1 MRQRTSQRFPVLLG
15 LLAVLPL
22 GAATAA
28 ELPVVRTEQGDVRG
42 LVRDGMVVYHNL
54 PFASPPVG
62 PLRWRPP
69 QAPQPWS
76 GVRDATQFGH
86 ACAQEKVA
94 DFERFPKGMSEDCLY
109 LNVFKP
115 AQKRPSTALP
125 VMLWIHGGSFR
136 WGSAMDPA
144 FDGRALTA
152 EGVILVTIN
161 DRLDRF
167 GRFSHPSL
175 REQHADEP
183 QGNYALMDQLAALQW
198 VQRNIGRFGG
208 DPRRITIFGCSAG
221 GVSVDFLMSAPQS
234 RGLFAGAIAQSGSI
248 VPEGE
253 RRLSEKVGQTVSLD
267 EDGRRFAAHFDIAE
281 GADTAVRLRA
291 LTAEQVISYPQK
303 DFSMQPIVDGKVI
316 VDDPARV
323 FARGEQMRV
332 PFMSGAS
339 TYEASLIKPF
349 NLPLPLVL
357 NGMPLDRAR
366 LAYGNIDDPALK
378 DEYFKDS
385 LFMSSAYFLTREMR
399 KVNQRGYLYEYR
411 YVNEAQRGKASGA
424 YHCSETPRIFG
435 TTWRGEVA
443 SLEDRRMGDT
453 LRRLWVNFAKSGQP
467 SAPGVPVWA
476 PNEPQAPQM
485 MQVQASP
492 ALIENPYAARMGLHM
507 ERHVR

>member
-1 MRQRTSQRFPVLLG
+1 MVGAEEPNE
-15 LLAVLPL
+15 PL

-42 LVRDGMVVYHNL
+42 LVRDGMVVYYNL

-161 DRLDRF
+161 YRLDRF
-167 GRFSHPSL
+167 GRFAHPSL

-208 DPRRITIFGCSAG
+208 DPRPEVLRMH
-221 GVSVDFLMSAPQS
+221 SV
-234 RGLFAGAIAQSGSI
+234 
-248 VPEGE
+248 
-253 RRLSEKVGQTVSLD
+253 
-267 EDGRRFAAHFDIAE
+267 
-281 GADTAVRLRA
+281 
-291 LTAEQVISYPQK
+291 
-303 DFSMQPIVDGKVI
+303 
-316 VDDPARV
+316 
-323 FARGEQMRV
+323 
-332 PFMSGAS
+332 
-339 TYEASLIKPF
+339 
-349 NLPLPLVL
+349 
-357 NGMPLDRAR
+357 
-366 LAYGNIDDPALK
+366 
-378 DEYFKDS
+378 
-385 LFMSSAYFLTREMR
+385 
-399 KVNQRGYLYEYR
+399 
-411 YVNEAQRGKASGA
+411 
-424 YHCSETPRIFG
+424 
-435 TTWRGEVA
+435 
-443 SLEDRRMGDT
+443 EDR
-453 LRRLWVNFAKSGQP
+453 
-467 SAPGVPVWA
+467 
-476 PNEPQAPQM
+476 
-485 MQVQASP
+485 
-492 ALIENPYAARMGLHM
+492 
-507 ERHVR
+507 